1 LFASLDA
8 VTTLAALLR
17 EPLDAVRGIVERAA
31 ASASSRPVPSTLL
44 APIDGETEL
53 WAAGVTYRRPE
64 AARIEESAT
73 PDIYARP
80 ELNRSFD
87 ELVSTSSSKA
97 ISPMVSSSQVPP
109 WAPTA
114 PSPSCPATSSRS
126 RSTTSV
132 CSATPVIRGKPIR
145 SGF

>member
-1 LFASLDA
+1 
-8 VTTLAALLR
+8 
-17 EPLDAVRGIVERAA
+17 VRGIVERAA
-31 ASASSRPVPSTLL
+31 ASASPRPVPSTLL

-80 ELNRSFD
+80 ELNRGFD
-87 ELVSTSSSKA
+87 DLVQYLFIEDDFPDGVIGSTGTA
-97 ISPMVSSSQVPP
+97 LVPDRP
-109 WAPTA
+109 FTLLPGDVVEIEIDHLGLL
-114 PSPSCPATSSRS
+114 RN
-126 RSTTSV
+126 
-132 CSATPVIRGKPIR
+132 PVIRGKPIR